1 MQVDL
6 SISFE
11 TATEWAESKC
21 THTTRAEVG
30 AGKSAKLVKIFNG
43 QGIVREA
50 IISQTKK
57 ACCKVKIYRGPSFG
71 GDASSKAL
79 TLT

>member
-11 TATEWAESKC
+11 TTTEWAESKC

-30 AGKSAKLVKIFNG
+30 AGKSAKLFKIFNG
-43 QGIVREA
+43 QGIIREA
-50 IISQTKK
+50 IICQTMLKESLLQ
-57 ACCKVKIYRGPSFG
+57 G
-71 GDASSKAL
+71 
-79 TLT
+79 